1 MKSRNIPLVAMLLF
15 VGSCST
21 ANYQSLQLD
30 ERAQHHQIIAV
41 LPFEIIFSGDPP
53 RNLTAQQITE
63 IEDAESVAFQEA
75 YYYRLLNQASVHRKH
90 PITIEIQPAETTNR
104 LLEDAGISVRESWGL
119 SAKSLARVL
128 RVDAVISTSVQKTRY
143 LSDMESF
150 GVEAGLQVVNEV
162 TEGTLA
168 SILPWHLVT
177 THDIWANSE
186 LIDGHDDTLLWQAD
200 FTQATDWRLPANQ
213 VIAGFTEELAKLFP
227 YRG

>member
-1 MKSRNIPLVAMLLF
+1 M
-15 VGSCST
+15 
-21 ANYQSLQLD
+21 
-30 ERAQHHQIIAV
+30 
-41 LPFEIIFSGDPP
+41 
-53 RNLTAQQITE
+53 
-63 IEDAESVAFQEA
+63 
-75 YYYRLLNQASVHRKH
+75 
-90 PITIEIQPAETTNR
+90 
-104 LLEDAGISVRESWGL
+104 
-119 SAKSLARVL
+119 
-128 RVDAVISTSVQKTRY
+128 ISTSVRKNRY